1 MASACLKPHV
11 FVIYRKPLLAGII
24 LLVTFLWSNVVQ
36 AHRPLWDEGAG
47 TEFSNPIKIDHV
59 DVSQVVY
66 REVTRQTPR
75 LWLTFEAQEGEE
87 LYLQLGVPVL
97 ERLKSFRP
105 VVALLGPAMT
115 PLNLS
120 FEIPAGLGGRIFEAE
135 NGQEPRIFHEPFTGT
150 DSWVLIET
158 RLKATAAGRY
168 FIVAYSPSGE
178 TGKLW
183 IAVGEREQFG
193 FADLFRFPGW
203 RSKTRAFH
211 EVK

>member
-1 MASACLKPHV
+1 MYL
-11 FVIYRKPLLAGII
+11 VIYRKPILAGLII
-24 LLVTFLWSNVVQ
+24 LVAFLWSTIVY

-47 TEFSNPIKIDHV
+47 KEFSNPIKIDHV

-66 REVTRQTPR
+66 REVTPQEPR
-75 LWLTFEAQEGEE
+75 LWLTFEAREGEE
-87 LYLQLGVPVL
+87 LYLQLGVPVI
-97 ERLKSFRP
+97 ERLKNFRP
-105 VVALLGPAMT
+105 VVALLGPAMA
-115 PLNLS
+115 PVNLS
-120 FEIPAGLGGRIFEAE
+120 FEIPPGMGGRIFEAE
-135 NGQEPRIFHEPFTGT
+135 NGQEPKIFHEPFTGT

-168 FIVAYSPSGE
+168 FIVAYPPSGG

-193 FADLFRFPGW
+193 FSDLFRFPGW